1 MDNNNLDLNDL
12 FMSSGFKLANPVKKL
27 NYKDNAK
34 ALIGFYLLSIDNYQ
48 EVIEDS
54 IDKSNIDENT
64 ILFFEQRHIFDIGSI
79 LLGLFECVHNIF
91 PKFDVYSTTRE
102 ILSHISSPVVYKK
115 LMFNTN
121 LTIIT
126 IGIPNDELRARVLYI
141 VSNIFFIGYAEIDN
155 LIQKAVDVFKKEGED
170 GSNTDNSTN

>member
-34 ALIGFYLLSIDNYQ
+34 ALIGFYLLC
-48 EVIEDS
+48 